1 MPATGATTSDL
12 VLSHSREAEAL
23 CPEKR
28 CPGRPPVLEGGERR
42 ELILNAACQVLD
54 DHGYHNASMDKLAQ
68 LSGMSK
74 KTIYQ
79 MFSSK
84 EDLFRTLISE
94 RLFDIKYQPVHC
106 PANLTPEAELVHI
119 LMAIAMRVLAPER
132 MCLVRAIVGEIRDSA
147 EIRRIM
153 QSIELCGNCNQ
164 VEEWL
169 LRQQAAGT
177 LPIDDAEDLG
187 IGLFNMTVGKLILGE
202 LFHSRDLVTREEI
215 EANIRRWVRIFLA
228 GLSAIEP
235 ARP

>member
-1 MPATGATTSDL
+1 MPASGATMSDL
-12 VLSHSREAEAL
+12 VLPRPREPEAL

-42 ELILNAACQVLD
+42 ELILNAACQALD
-54 DHGYHNASMDKLAQ
+54 NHGYHNASMDKLAH

-79 MFSSK
+79 MFPSK

-94 RLFDIKYQPVHC
+94 RLFDIKYLAVHC
-106 PANLTPEAELVHI
+106 PADITPEAELVHI
-119 LMAIAMRVLAPER
+119 LMTIASRVLAPER

-153 QSIELCGNCNQ
+153 QSIELCGHNNQ
-164 VEEWL
+164 IEEWL

-177 LPIDDAEDLG
+177 WPIDDVEDLG

-202 LFHSRDLVTREEI
+202 LFHSRDLVRPDEI
-215 EANIRRWVRIFLA
+215 EGNIRRWVRIFLA
-228 GLSAIEP
+228 GLSAIESY
-235 ARP
+235 RF

>member
-1 MPATGATTSDL
+1 MPATGATISDL
-12 VLSHSREAEAL
+12 VRVHSRAHPP
-23 CPEKR
+23 CSDRR
-28 CPGRPPVLEGGERR
+28 CAGRPPVLEGGERR
-42 ELILNAACQVLD
+42 ELILNAACQILD
-54 DHGYHNASMDKLAQ
+54 DHGYHSASMDKLAHM
-68 LSGMSK
+68 SGMSK

-79 MFSSK
+79 MFASK

-94 RLFDIKYQPVHC
+94 RLFDIKRMAVHC
-106 PANLTPEAELVHI
+106 PAGITPEAELVHI
-119 LMAIAMRVLAPER
+119 LVTIATRVLAPER

-153 QSIELCGNCNQ
+153 QSIELCGNSNQ
-164 VEEWL
+164 IEEWL

-177 LPIDDAEDLG
+177 WPIDDVEDLA

-202 LFHSRDLVTREEI
+202 LFHARALVSLSEI

-235 ARP
+235 GRS

>member
-1 MPATGATTSDL
+1 MSDL
-12 VLSHSREAEAL
+12 VLSHPREPEE

-54 DHGYHNASMDKLAQ
+54 DHGYHNASMDKLAH

-79 MFSSK
+79 MFASK

-94 RLFDIKYQPVHC
+94 RLFDIKYMAVQC
-106 PANLTPEAELVHI
+106 PPDIAPEAELVHI
-119 LMAIAMRVLAPER
+119 LVTIATRVLAPDR

-153 QSIELCGNCNQ
+153 HSIELCGNCNQ
-164 VEEWL
+164 IEDWL

-187 IGLFNMTVGKLILGE
+187 TGLFNMTVGKLILGE
-202 LFHSRDLVTREEI
+202 LFHSRDLVAPDEI

-235 ARP
+235 VRS